1 MPAHA
6 AYVETAHEDLGAWR
20 EMAWRKDSLMRRLSW
35 HPRVRSLI
43 ARRLDYAKEGTALGV
58 VYRRSK
64 TETSTG
70 LPGPLKIG
78 GEVTLGIRT
87 YFGPKF
93 VKVGWVRTY
102 FDPSGTHVG
111 RGRPNI
117 FGPGSRH
124 PGTDYVLPFRDA
136 LQRFAGMVR

>member
-1 MPAHA
+1 MAVAHVDRSGWPATVDVA
-6 AYVETAHEDLGAWR
+6 FINVSA
-20 EMAWRKDSLMRRLSW
+20 
-35 HPRVRSLI
+35 
-43 ARRLDYAKEGTALGV
+43 
-58 VYRRSK
+58 
-64 TETSTG
+64 
-70 LPGPLKIG
+70 GPLKIG

-136 LQRFAGMVR
+136 LQRFVGMVR

>member
-1 MPAHA
+1 MGGGSECVLA
-6 AYVETAHEDLGAWR
+6 
-20 EMAWRKDSLMRRLSW
+20 
-35 HPRVRSLI
+35 LI
-43 ARRLDYAKEGTALGV
+43 GSGCKR
-58 VYRRSK
+58 
-64 TETSTG
+64 
-70 LPGPLKIG
+70 LPGPLKIW

-136 LQRFAGMVR
+136 L